1 MVFLP
6 WTTFRPCHSHFPC
19 VGDGETAV
27 GDETAAFA
35 ACAACAAAA
44 YAAVAAASS
53 SVAGAGPAALVLE
66 DAC

>member
-6 WTTFRPCHSHFPC
+6 WTTFRPCPRHFPC

-27 GDETAAFA
+27 GDETA

-53 SVAGAGPAALVLE
+53 SVAGAGAAALVH
-66 DAC
+66 AC